1 MSQCFRI
8 RFILSGPTRI
18 SSPEK
23 QMVLAERAADGE
35 DVVLRGLGES
45 IIQDSAQLVVEGRD
59 YRSEDEA
66 RAAGDRWRGLL
77 EKAFAA
83 VNLGADF
90 GDRADQRA
98 DRRRRAVLRRAAGS
112 AGPKR
117 RPWCGDLRVRAGP
130 RFVSVGLTLS
140 VGRSAE
146 NLARA
151 IARAREIGTSMSR
164 TERLAYDL
172 YSASFALPAADAIR
186 DVDDGCGDID

>member
-1 MSQCFRI
+1 VIAPISVLTDAGARFYEEQLGQPVLNDVHGVVTFESQPR
-8 RFILSGPTRI
+8 
-18 SSPEK
+18 
-23 QMVLAERAADGE
+23 
-35 DVVLRGLGES
+35 
-45 IIQDSAQLVVEGRD
+45 
-59 YRSEDEA
+59 
-66 RAAGDRWRGLL
+66 
-77 EKAFAA
+77 
-83 VNLGADF
+83 
-90 GDRADQRA
+90 
-98 DRRRRAVLRRAAGS
+98 
-112 AGPKR
+112 
-117 RPWCGDLRVRAGP
+117 P